1 MTDVAHWSAPH
12 DEAHDDS
19 PADTTGEP
27 SALAGGA
34 PARAATASQWR
45 LIWWRFRR
53 HKLAMAGLIV
63 VAALYATAL
72 FAEVLAPFDPNSY
85 DRRGGFHPPQMAH
98 LDWSGGWPTPF
109 VWQTERERDPR
120 TLRTTYARTDEK
132 VPLAWFGQGDPYEL
146 WGVFPAT
153 RHLLVPVDPRERFY
167 LLGADRLG
175 RDMLSRTIHGARL
188 SLSIGLVGVAF
199 ALLLGVTLGGMAGY
213 YGGWTDT
220 VVSRIVEF
228 VLSLPTI
235 PVWLALAASLPATWP
250 IETRYFFITLIVSLV
265 GWTELA
271 RVVRGRFLALRN
283 DDFVIAAR
291 LDGASERRIIF
302 RHMLPSLTSH
312 IIASVTLAV
321 PLMIIAETA
330 LSFLGLGLT
339 APAIS
344 WGVLLKEAQDVRS
357 IVLGPWLFVPGGA
370 VVLTVLAFN
379 FLGDGLRDAAD
390 PYGT

>member
-1 MTDVAHWSAPH
+1 MTDATLAP
-12 DEAHDDS
+12 
-19 PADTTGEP
+19 
-27 SALAGGA
+27 GGVPA
-34 PARAATASQWR
+34 PAAQADRASQWR
-45 LIWWRFRR
+45 LMWWKFRR

-63 VAALYATAL
+63 VVLLYTVAL
-72 FAEVLAPFDPNSY
+72 FAEVLAPFDPTST
-85 DRRGGFHPPQMAH
+85 DRRGGFHPPQAIH
-98 LDWSGGWPTPF
+98 FVHRAEEGWRLQLHVKETKR
-109 VWQTERERDPR
+109 TRDPK
-120 TLRTTYARTDEK
+120 TLRTTYAPTGEI
-132 VPLAWFGQGDPYEL
+132 VPLGLFAKGDPYL
-146 WGVFPAT
+146 MWGFIPGD
-153 RHLLVPVDPRERFY
+153 RHLLAPVNPRERFY

-175 RDMLSRTIHGARL
+175 RDMLSRTIQGARL

-199 ALLLGVTLGGMAGY
+199 SLVVGIGLGGLAGY
-213 YGGWTDT
+213 FGGWVDT
-220 VVSRIVEF
+220 IVQRVVEF

-235 PVWLALAASLPATWP
+235 PVWLALAAALPPTWP
-250 IETRYFFITLIVSLV
+250 IELRYFVITLIVSLV

-271 RVVRGRFLALRN
+271 RVVRGRFLSLRN

-291 LDGASERRIIF
+291 LDGASEGRVIF

-330 LSFLGLGLT
+330 LSFLGLGLMP
-339 APAIS
+339 PAIS

-390 PYGT
+390 PYTT